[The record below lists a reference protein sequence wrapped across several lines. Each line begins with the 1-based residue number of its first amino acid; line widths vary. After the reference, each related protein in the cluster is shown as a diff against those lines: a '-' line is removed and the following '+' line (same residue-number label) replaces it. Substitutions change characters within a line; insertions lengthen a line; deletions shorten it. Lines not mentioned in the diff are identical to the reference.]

1 MPTSIISRANLTWRC
16 CRGSSFGSEFPLKKE
31 GGRKPQ
37 LWLAPLPTCA
47 WARVSL
53 GPLGELAER
62 DTRSR
67 RAAFSPSHAALWTCQ
82 QVQQPRAPGLV
93 GAGGPSPGNAAE
105 SSWHGGM
112 LRCSSFL
119 VLWHHPVAAGRGLS
133 FPCHHQVSL
142 TQGLAER
149 GPSPLCHQPPV
160 LVAWQGR
167 RSPGRCCHLQTEPG
181 EGEGGSGAGCSS
193 CICKIRA
200 DGKTQLHQD
209 ATQETLSLFPWLA
222 KCPRNLRF
230 FFSLCQIKARISSSL
245 QLKINK

>member
-1 MPTSIISRANLTWRC
+1 MGQSSHSR
-16 CRGSSFGSEFPLKKE
+16 
-31 GGRKPQ
+31 RKG
-37 LWLAPLPTCA
+37 T
-47 WARVSL
+47 
-53 GPLGELAER
+53 LGELAER

-82 QVQQPRAPGLV
+82 QVQQPQAPGLV
-93 GAGGPSPGNAAE
+93 AAGGPSPGDAAE

-160 LVAWQGR
+160 LVAWKGR

>member
-1 MPTSIISRANLTWRC
+1 MGQSSHSRR
-16 CRGSSFGSEFPLKKE
+16 KE
-31 GGRKPQ
+31 EGNHSCGLLLCP
-37 LWLAPLPTCA
+37 C
-47 WARVSL
+47 VL
-53 GPLGELAER
+53 GPGSPSDPWESWQRGTQGQEELPSLPPMLLFGLVNRNSSHRHRAWWERVAPAREMLLKAPGTVGCCAAARSWSCGTIQWLLAE
-62 DTRSR
+62 DCHFPATTKH
-67 RAAFSPSHAALWTCQ
+67 PSH
-82 QVQQPRAPGLV
+82 
-93 GAGGPSPGNAAE
+93 GAWPNRDP
-105 SSWHGGM
+105 
-112 LRCSSFL
+112 
-119 VLWHHPVAAGRGLS
+119 HP
-133 FPCHHQVSL
+133 
-142 TQGLAER
+142 
-149 GPSPLCHQPPV
+149 CHQPPV

-245 QLKINK
+245 QLKKK